1 MIGRRCPA
9 RMIISCSEIIQNL
22 IPCDGPNCN
31 ADDGLFVGSKH
42 VTSGEKVKQLAIMK
56 KVRE

>member
-1 MIGRRCPA
+1 MEG
-9 RMIISCSEIIQNL
+9 SDLEIIIGTVQ
-22 IPCDGPNCN
+22 IGPEN

-42 VTSGEKVKQLAIMK
+42 VTPGEKVKQLAIVK

>member
-1 MIGRRCPA
+1 
-9 RMIISCSEIIQNL
+9 MIISCSEIIQNL

-42 VTSGEKVKQLAIMK
+42 VTPGEKVKQLAIMK